1 MSVLALAGGVGGAKL
16 CLGLARV
23 LSPDDLQIVVN
34 TGDDEE
40 FFGLHVSPDLDTV
53 MYTLAGLANPYT
65 GWGITGETFATLEHL
80 GKLGED
86 TWFGLGD
93 RDMATHIVRTNLLR
107 QGRSL
112 SEVTNRLFQSLGV
125 KHAVAPMTDDR
136 VRTKVVTELGTLA
149 FQSYFVEHRCEP
161 VVSELLYEG
170 CEEASMSQAFSEALN
185 ERTVLVYCPSNPLL
199 SVAPILSVPGVES
212 AIRSF
217 AGVSIAVSPIVG
229 GKALRGPAAKLLGE
243 LGEDV
248 SCVGVARRYVGICD
262 VFVLDNL
269 DRHHA
274 DEIRALGMVPVV
286 VDTIMNTEQDKIEL
300 ARVILEVA
308 GVAHAH

>member
-16 CLGLARV
+16 CLGLAKI
-23 LSPDDLQIVVN
+23 LDANDLQVVVN

-40 FFGLHVSPDLDTV
+40 FYGLHVSPDLDTV
-53 MYTLAGLANPYT
+53 MYTLAGLANPFT

-80 GKLGED
+80 RMLGEE

-93 RDMATHIVRTNLLR
+93 RDMATHIVRTNMLR

-112 SEVTNRLFQSLGV
+112 SEVTERLCQSLGIE
-125 KHAVAPMTDDR
+125 HAVAPMSDER
-136 VRTKVVTELGTLA
+136 VRTRVVTDIGTLA
-149 FQSYFVEHRCEP
+149 FQEYFVKHRCEP
-161 VVSELLYEG
+161 VVSDLVFDGSED
-170 CEEASMSQAFSEALN
+170 ASMSEAFSQAL
-185 ERTVLVYCPSNPLL
+185 RDRRALIYCPSNPML
-199 SVAPILSVPGVES
+199 SMAPILAVPGVES

-217 AGVSIAVSPIVG
+217 NGVTIAVSPIVG
-229 GKALRGPAAKLLGE
+229 GKAIRGPAAKMLEE

-248 SCVGVARRYVGICD
+248 SCVGVARRYSGLCD

-274 DEIRALGMVPVV
+274 DEIRSLGMEPVV
-286 VDTIMNTEQDKIEL
+286 LDTIMNTDQDKVDL
-300 ARVILEVA
+300 ARGVLDVA
-308 GVAHAH
+308 GVANVR

>member
-23 LSPDDLQIVVN
+23 LSEEDLQIIVN

-40 FFGLHVSPDLDTV
+40 FYGLHVSPDLDTV

-65 GWGITGETFATLEHL
+65 GWGITGETFATLDHL

-93 RDMATHIVRTNLLR
+93 RDMATHIVRTNFLR
-107 QGRSL
+107 QGKSLSDVTTRLFRSL
-112 SEVTNRLFQSLGV
+112 DVE
-125 KHAVAPMTDDR
+125 HPVAPMTDDR
-136 VRTKVVTELGTLA
+136 VRTKVVTEIGTLA
-149 FQSYFVEHRCEP
+149 FQTYFVRHRCEP
-161 VVSELLYEG
+161 VVSQLIYEG
-170 CEEASMSQAFSEALN
+170 SEEASMSGAFSQALKDKN
-185 ERTVLVYCPSNPLL
+185 VLVYCPSNPLL
-199 SVAPILSVPGVES
+199 SMAPILAIPGVEA

-217 AGVSIAVSPIVG
+217 GGVTIAVSPIVG
-229 GKALRGPAAKLLGE
+229 GKALRGPAAKLLDE

-262 VFVLDNL
+262 VFVLDEL

-274 DEIRALGMVPVV
+274 DEIRSLGMVPVV
-286 VDTIMNTEQDKIEL
+286 VDTIMNTEQDKVDL
-300 ARVILEVA
+300 ARVVLEVA
-308 GVAHAH
+308 GVSHAG